1 MKFIFKKSIAIA
13 LCLIAGTTYTFASDN
28 DNRAHVLMANN
39 VYAMTLTK
47 LTVSDTLA
55 QCQETLENFKAV
67 YPDESRVK
75 FACIALAEETE

>member
-1 MKFIFKKSIAIA
+1 MKSILKKSIALT
-13 LCLIAGTTYTFASDN
+13 LCLIAGATYAVAADN
-28 DNRAHVLMANN
+28 DQRAHVLIANN

-67 YPDESRVK
+67 YPDESRVT